1 MRGSKISLAVVGRLF
16 RLSREKMKAVAL
28 LAVLAVTLCVCVA
41 VDLRHGD
48 LPMDGGINL
57 DIMPCNTSSPN
68 QQWSINPDKLSHI
81 VLISTGNCMGSCYL
95 DGALVVCSRRDNAA
109 PHDPTDVEGYG
120 TSDGSNVWTY
130 ACHPSDKGA
139 P

>member
-1 MRGSKISLAVVGRLF
+1 MRGSKISLAVVWRLF
-16 RLSREKMKAVAL
+16 RLSREKMKTLAL
-28 LAVLAVTLCVCVA
+28 LAVLAVTLCVCMA

-95 DGALVVCSRRDNAA
+95 NATLVVCSRRDNDA
-109 PHDPTDVEGYG
+109 
-120 TSDGSNVWTY
+120 
-130 ACHPSDKGA
+130 
-139 P
+139 